1 MVKGGCP
8 NAEKL
13 RVIKKEEEEKANLVI
28 VLQKVFRSDDTSIFN
43 MELGSKYIF
52 QNNILPF
59 QSTLLTTSINK
70 SKNHTSGCFLVSAC
84 IKWMS
89 NAKQISSNSKCR
101 NGVLIDKLGEIM
113 VAMWRESLLCMEED
127 AWYTVTDMNLKD
139 YFGLKL
145 QSSRKTSFEVL
156 PKVYDITLPDLT
168 MYQNREDST
177 VSLEAIS
184 TSGISGVALS
194 LIANCPGNN
203 CLGTLIDPFLKIANC
218 SECNRKVMSEM

>member
-13 RVIKKEEEEKANLVI
+13 RVIKKEEEEKGNLVI
-28 VLQKVFRSDDTSIFN
+28 VLQKVFRSDDTSFFN

-52 QNNILPF
+52 QNILPF

-89 NAKQISSNSKCR
+89 NVKQISSNSKCR

-139 YFGLKL
+139 CFGLKL
-145 QSSRKTSFEVL
+145 QSSRKT
-156 PKVYDITLPDLT
+156 
-168 MYQNREDST
+168 
-177 VSLEAIS
+177 
-184 TSGISGVALS
+184 
-194 LIANCPGNN
+194 
-203 CLGTLIDPFLKIANC
+203 
-218 SECNRKVMSEM
+218 